1 MTLIVYL
8 LNRQE
13 DAANTLSYLKNCNY
27 FLDLRI
33 IIGYKIP
40 QHTLYYRRLSG
51 ALFKKVSGLF
61 LIKTIFWKITWVPN
75 LRAKEGQQE
84 QVQAFS
90 QESFQDSVTALPD

>member
-1 MTLIVYL
+1 MICIVYL
-8 LNRQE
+8 FNQQKGT
-13 DAANTLSYLKNCNY
+13 ANTVSYLKNCNY

-61 LIKTIFWKITWVPN
+61 FRSK
-75 LRAKEGQQE
+75 
-84 QVQAFS
+84 
-90 QESFQDSVTALPD
+90 